1 MIITEPIRKCQYF
14 VLKQN
19 EIFLTLSENTFPL
32 VKPLMGSS
40 GETQGLSV
48 LSPTTQWKP
57 WCITWIL
64 PSCHRMNTC
73 VL

>member
-19 EIFLTLSENTFPL
+19 EIFLTLSETTFL
-32 VKPLMGSS
+32 AVKPLMGIS
-40 GETQGLSV
+40 GEIHGLLV

-64 PSCHRMNTC
+64 PSCHRMNTY